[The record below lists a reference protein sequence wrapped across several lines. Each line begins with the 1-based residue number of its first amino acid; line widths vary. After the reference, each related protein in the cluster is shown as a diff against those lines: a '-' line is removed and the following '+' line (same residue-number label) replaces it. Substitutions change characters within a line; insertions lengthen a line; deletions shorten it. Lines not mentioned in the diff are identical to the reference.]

1 MKSRDLKMKEFYR
14 RKVERLEEKND
25 KLKFIITQI
34 ENEKS
39 DGILMK
45 LYESEY
51 GDKSEEYRSWVIGCS
66 IEKIIFY
73 YPQFPSS
80 YDTNTKKIRIS
91 YQFYNDKYVDFHGRG
106 GSLNIHFKNLTTL
119 LDDLK
124 LLDKKITAHFKI
136 HYDKPLRFGGHF
148 DLYNF
153 ALMIQEVMGKHVVG
167 R

>member
-1 MKSRDLKMKEFYR
+1 MWFDILKENEGDRVYA
-14 RKVERLEEKND
+14 ERIMPLFIS
-25 KLKFIITQI
+25 KLKETF
-34 ENEKS
+34 EVYEDSK
-39 DGILMK
+39 GIHFQK
-45 LYESEY
+45 KY
-51 GDKSEEYRSWVIGCS
+51 GDKSEKYNSWVIGCS
-66 IEKIIFY
+66 IEKIIFWR
-73 YPQFPSS
+73 QG
-80 YDTNTKKIRIS
+80 YDTNTKYIRIS
-91 YQFYNDKYVDFHGRG
+91 YQFYNDKYVDFHGKG

-136 HYDKPLRFGGHF
+136 HYDKHYEGYIGGHF

>member
-1 MKSRDLKMKEFYR
+1 MWFDILK
-14 RKVERLEEKND
+14 
-25 KLKFIITQI
+25 
-34 ENEKS
+34 ENEGDRVYAERIIPLFISRLKETFEVYEDS
-39 DGILMK
+39 KGIHFQK
-45 LYESEY
+45 KY
-51 GDKSEEYRSWVIGCS
+51 GDKSEKYNSWVIGCS